1 MKWNVE
7 LKMKLH
13 IHQSKTFNVL
23 LVLNNEAVKKNKNN
37 SSDVWNEMANFKWK
51 NQSSRA
57 ACVADDI
64 LTLNMFLKS
73 YVELYEHQSIE
84 KYANF

>member
-1 MKWNVE
+1 MNEVKCGVE
-7 LKMKLH
+7 DEASYTPEQKV
-13 IHQSKTFNVL
+13 NVL
-23 LVLNNEAVKKNKNN
+23 LVLNNEAVTKKKTTLL
-37 SSDVWNEMANFKWK
+37 MFGMKWLIL

-57 ACVADDI
+57 ACVAVDI
-64 LTLNMFLKS
+64 LTLNMFLKN